1 MKSFP
6 LGEGGRGIEKKQVI
20 MDRKSNYNK
29 ELKEFAKKL
38 RKDSTPSEII
48 LWTEA
53 LQRKKLGY
61 TFNRQ
66 FSMKVSNKNIIV
78 DFICRKLKLI
88 IEIDGFSHTDKYFE
102 DKERDSNLSELGYKV
117 LRFSENEVKK
127 DLDNVIRVIENNIKQ
142 IKKSIPLTP
151 FAKGELESANN

>member
-1 MKSFP
+1 MNK
-6 LGEGGRGIEKKQVI
+6 
-20 MDRKSNYNK
+20 KSNYNK

-38 RKDSTPSEII
+38 RRDSTLGEII

-53 LQRKKLGY
+53 LQGKKLAY

-88 IEIDGFSHTDKYFE
+88 IEIDGFSHTDKYYE
-102 DKERDSNLSELGYKV
+102 DKKRDYTLSQLGYKV
-117 LRFSENEVKK
+117 LRFSEKEVKN
-127 DLDNVIRVIENNIKQ
+127 DLDNVIRVIEGEIKQ
-142 IKKSIPLTP
+142 IEKSIPLTP
-151 FAKGELESANN
+151 SAKGELDSANSLTNKV